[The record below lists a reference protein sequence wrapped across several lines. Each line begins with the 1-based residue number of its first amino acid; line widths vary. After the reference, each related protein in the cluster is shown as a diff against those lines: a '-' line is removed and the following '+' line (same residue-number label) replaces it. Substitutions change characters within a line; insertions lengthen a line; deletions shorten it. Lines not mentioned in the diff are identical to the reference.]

1 MMKTVRV
8 ALVGFG
14 GIARA
19 HNTGYRNL
27 TEMGA
32 PVELVAVCDVNPE
45 QFESQLAINVDTGK
59 SGLPANIH
67 TYTDVDEMI
76 AKEEFDVADICLPTY
91 LHPEYAVKMLKAGK
105 HVLSEKPMALT
116 SEGCDE
122 MILTAK
128 QENRKLMIGQCLRF
142 SPIYLFLKDCIDD
155 KRFGELK
162 HLFMERL
169 SAQPRW
175 GFEHWF
181 EDDEKSGGCIL
192 DMHIHDVDMVRFLL
206 GEPKAVS
213 AIALDGETRWQV
225 ENTRMYYDNK
235 LVVIN
240 GSWDESATCKF
251 KAGYRARFEKA
262 SVLFENGSVMVYPD
276 EGEPYAAKLKSSY
289 DHLTEE
295 IRAFVDELLAGKIES
310 DVNPSESAKESV
322 RVVEKLRESAALG
335 GAVVTL

>member
-1 MMKTVRV
+1 MNTVRV

-19 HNTGYRNL
+19 HNTGYNNL
-27 TEMGA
+27 KAIGV
-32 PVELVAVCDVNPE
+32 PVELVAVCDVNSE
-45 QFESQLAINVDTGK
+45 QFESQMKINVDTGK
-59 SGLPANIH
+59 SGLAATVH
-67 TYTDVDEMI
+67 TYTDVDEML
-76 AKEEFDVADICLPTY
+76 AKEDFDMADICLPTY

-116 SEGCDE
+116 SEGCNI
-122 MILTAK
+122 MIETAK

-142 SPIYLFLKDCIDD
+142 SPIYLFLKDCLED

-162 HLFMERL
+162 HIFMNRL

-181 EDDEKSGGCIL
+181 EDTDKSGGCIL

-213 AIALDGETRWQV
+213 ALTIDGETRWQV
-225 ENTRMYYDNK
+225 ENTRMYYDNT

-240 GSWDESATCKF
+240 GSWDEAATCPF
-251 KAGYRARFEKA
+251 YANYRARFEKA
-262 SVLFENGSVMVYPD
+262 SVIFENGSVKVYPD
-276 EGEPYAAKLKSSY
+276 EGEPYDAQLRSSY
-289 DHLTEE
+289 DHMTEE
-295 IRAFVDELLAGKIES
+295 IHAFIDELLAGKIES

-322 RVVEKLRESAALG
+322 RVVEKLRESAAQN
-335 GAVVTL
+335 GAIITL